1 MKPVKI
7 ICLIAICSFVIVA
20 CNQKKQTSENEE
32 TTEETMK
39 INVVK
44 LKPSI
49 ESTDAFKN
57 NISVIFNG
65 YLTIKNQLV
74 ESNLDKVREAV
85 SKLQKDM
92 NGNTELVATETNDS
106 YISASLGINS
116 TLSSIIEAKDLEQQ
130 RMYFKTLT
138 AQVEELIKKFGINDA
153 TVYQQYCPMAFN
165 NTGASWL
172 SKEEEIKNPYF
183 GDQMLECGEVQTAY
197 TF

>member
-7 ICLIAICSFVIVA
+7 ICLIAIFSFIIVA
-20 CNQKKQTSENEE
+20 CNQKKQSSEKEV
-32 TTEETMK
+32 TTEETIK

-49 ESTDAFKN
+49 ESSDAFKN

-92 NGNTELVATETNDS
+92 NGNTEIVPTENNDS
-106 YISASLGINS
+106 YISASLSINS